1 MSRLPFPSNENS
13 IPSLLQEKGTV
24 EAPWQRSHPN
34 EGPPVMFQV
43 KFFDGRIVSYAYS
56 DLRET
61 RLRDAGYLQL
71 CIYGMEKYHVTVVG
85 RNLTELANLMGMGRI
100 KSLQERGPRTF
111 AHPEASPSI
120 DKITIET
127 LTGPAY

>member
-13 IPSLLQEKGTV
+13 LSSTTPGQATGEP
-24 EAPWQRSHPN
+24 AWQRCHPN
-34 EGPPVMFQV
+34 EGPPIMFQV
-43 KFFDGRIVSYAYS
+43 QFYDGRIVSYAYS

-85 RNLTELANLMGMGRI
+85 RHLTELANLIGLGRV
-100 KSLQERGPRTF
+100 KSLRERGPRTF
-111 AHPEASPSI
+111 AYSEASPSI

-127 LTGPAY
+127 LTGPAF